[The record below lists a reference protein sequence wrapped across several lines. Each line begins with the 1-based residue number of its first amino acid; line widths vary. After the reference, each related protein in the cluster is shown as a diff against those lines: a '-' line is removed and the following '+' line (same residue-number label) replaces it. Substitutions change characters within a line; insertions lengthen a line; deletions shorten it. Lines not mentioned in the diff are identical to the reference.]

1 MVLSFPISEKV
12 MFGGFIISYGK
23 VDRSILHSPKRDTIT
38 LSTWRTS
45 LMLFHDDESLD
56 SDHSS
61 LDDDRARQDDGKPV
75 REIYRD
81 RVRQWLNETKEVGN
95 KNLIN
100 QIFST
105 RRNDCVSC
113 VTSEIPCGDKN
124 LLNDSSRGSGC
135 FVFLPFYKTKR
146 RNNFNILRG
155 TM

>member
-12 MFGGFIISYGK
+12 MFGGFIISLT
-23 VDRSILHSPKRDTIT
+23 VPFLHSPKRDTIT

-105 RRNDCVSC
+105 RRNDCISC
-113 VTSEIPCGDKN
+113 VTSEHPCGDKN

-135 FVFLPFYKTKR
+135 FVFLPFY
-146 RNNFNILRG
+146 
-155 TM
+155 